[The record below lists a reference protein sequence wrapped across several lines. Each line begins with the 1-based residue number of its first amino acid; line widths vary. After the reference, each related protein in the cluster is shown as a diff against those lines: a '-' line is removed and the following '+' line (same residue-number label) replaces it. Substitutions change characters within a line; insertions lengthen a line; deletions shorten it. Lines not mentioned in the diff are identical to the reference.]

1 MPASWKYGKFSL
13 GKVAIKFD
21 SLFHIKKC
29 FYLDRGRGWGMLQ
42 RPINFLDQKSLYHM
56 LPHIDEI
63 NYKMIQPV
71 LPLANKLVS
80 L

>member
-1 MPASWKYGKFSL
+1 LEVWQVLL
-13 GKVAIKFD
+13 GEGGDKIRQLVPHQKE
-21 SLFHIKKC
+21 C
-29 FYLDRGRGWGMLQ
+29 FYLDRGQEWGMLQ

-63 NYKMIQPV
+63 NYKMIQHV